1 MAEDQVKE
9 NQLVENQIETQE
21 EPLTENTAVE
31 ETMVEE
37 PQVEEAPIEDL
48 QTEEPVSEAT
58 EEIADDEELA
68 VVDEAFVEETDD
80 TSATEEVVDDAE
92 EASEAFV
99 EEADDVFTEETEA
112 EVDEEFAD
120 AEEIELPADEE
131 FEDDSEAAAKQDG
144 PVEELLLP
152 RDTLLSAGIHIG
164 TRMKTLDMASF
175 IYRVRPDGLFVLDVK
190 KADDRIRTAAK
201 FLARYEKSKVAVA
214 ATRLYAHE
222 PVKKFCEVT
231 GSTPIIGRFIP
242 GQLSNPHYS
251 RRVDP
256 EVIVVSDPRADAQ
269 AVKEAS
275 KVGIPIVALCSTDNE
290 FTGVDF
296 VIPTNNKGRRALAV
310 IFWLL
315 ARQILRERGEL
326 GADKEPMFTI
336 EDFEAK
342 VTREEEDA

>member
-1 MAEDQVKE
+1 LAEDQVKE
-9 NQLVENQIETQE
+9 NQPVENQIESEEESMTASDVVKTIAE
-21 EPLTENTAVE
+21 EPKLEETVTDEPVVETGSVEEESLEDELDEAAELTEE
-31 ETMVEE
+31 EFVAGDDVVFSEE
-37 PQVEEAPIEDL
+37 
-48 QTEEPVSEAT
+48 
-58 EEIADDEELA
+58 DEEEEKQESQL
-68 VVDEAFVEETDD
+68 VD
-80 TSATEEVVDDAE
+80 
-92 EASEAFV
+92 
-99 EEADDVFTEETEA
+99 
-112 EVDEEFAD
+112 
-120 AEEIELPADEE
+120 
-131 FEDDSEAAAKQDG
+131 
-144 PVEELLLP
+144 ELLLP

-190 KADDRIRTAAK
+190 KTDDRIRTAAK
-201 FLARYEKSKVAVA
+201 FLSRYEKAKVAVA

-242 GQLSNPHYS
+242 GQLSNPQYS
-251 RRVDP
+251 NRIDP
-256 EVIVVSDPRADAQ
+256 EIIVVSDPRADAQ

-290 FTGVDF
+290 FTGVDL

-315 ARQILRERGEL
+315 ARQILRERGEI
-326 GADKEPMFTI
+326 GMDKDPQATI

-342 VTREEEDA
+342 VTREEEDT

>member
-1 MAEDQVKE
+1 LAEDQVKE
-9 NQLVENQIETQE
+9 NQPVENQPETKE
-21 EPLTENTAVE
+21 EPLAANNVVE
-31 ETMVEE
+31 ETIAEEPTVEPEEEQTAVVEE
-37 PQVEEAPIEDL
+37 PQVEETVAEEDFVAA
-48 QTEEPVSEAT
+48 EDEA
-58 EEIADDEELA
+58 ADSDEET
-68 VVDEAFVEETDD
+68 FVEETN
-80 TSATEEVVDDAE
+80 AE
-92 EASEAFV
+92 S
-99 EEADDVFTEETEA
+99 DETN
-112 EVDEEFAD
+112 EEFEE
-120 AEEIELPADEE
+120 AEEIALPADEE
-131 FEDDSEAAAKQDG
+131 FVEEAEDDEKQDG
-144 PVEELLLP
+144 QPVEELLLP

-164 TRMKTLDMASF
+164 TRMKTLDMAPF

-222 PVKKFCEVT
+222 PVKKFCEIT

-242 GQLSNPHYS
+242 GQLSNPQYS

-256 EVIVVSDPRADAQ
+256 EIIVVSDPRADAQ

-275 KVGIPIVALCSTDNE
+275 RVGLPIVALCSTDNE
-290 FTGVDF
+290 FAGVDF

-326 GADKEPMFTI
+326 GADKEPQFTI

-342 VTREEEDA
+342 VTRAEDEDT